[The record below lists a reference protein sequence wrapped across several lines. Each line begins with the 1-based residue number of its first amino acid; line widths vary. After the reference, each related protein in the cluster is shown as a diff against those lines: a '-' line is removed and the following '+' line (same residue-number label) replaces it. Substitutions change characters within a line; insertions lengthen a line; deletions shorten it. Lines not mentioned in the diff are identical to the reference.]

1 MDNLGWGLQITALGM
16 GLVFGLLA
24 LLWGLLTLV
33 QRWDRPAAGRAA
45 GRGRARGGSGH
56 GPCAGGRDR
65 DRSAGASRA
74 PPPRGGAGDAQPLA
88 GQPVVCV
95 ALGGGRP
102 HAAEPE
108 LATAGARMRRYT
120 LGIGGREF
128 VVDVQ
133 ELDADRFEVAVG
145 DERFEVTLRGDADLP
160 EAHIVPALPS
170 AAGAADTSRPSAP
183 ARAVAAAPRVAR
195 PGAAGASSSA
205 LAAPMP
211 GVILELH
218 VKAGDRVERG
228 QAVAVLDAMKMH
240 NLIGAPRAGVIAEV
254 CVAAGQAV
262 GHGDTIVRFGD

>member
-1 MDNLGWGLQITALGM
+1 
-16 GLVFGLLA
+16 
-24 LLWGLLTLV
+24 
-33 QRWDRPAAGRAA
+33 
-45 GRGRARGGSGH
+45 
-56 GPCAGGRDR
+56 
-65 DRSAGASRA
+65 
-74 PPPRGGAGDAQPLA
+74 
-88 GQPVVCV
+88 
-95 ALGGGRP
+95 
-102 HAAEPE
+102 
-108 LATAGARMRRYT
+108 

-145 DERFEVTLRGDADLP
+145 EERFEVTLQGDEDLP
-160 EAHIVPALPS
+160 EARIAPAQVATAATAPAAPKTATLPRTVRPR
-170 AAGAADTSRPSAP
+170 AAG
-183 ARAVAAAPRVAR
+183 
-195 PGAAGASSSA
+195 SSLSA

-228 QAVAVLDAMKMH
+228 QPVAVLDAMKMH